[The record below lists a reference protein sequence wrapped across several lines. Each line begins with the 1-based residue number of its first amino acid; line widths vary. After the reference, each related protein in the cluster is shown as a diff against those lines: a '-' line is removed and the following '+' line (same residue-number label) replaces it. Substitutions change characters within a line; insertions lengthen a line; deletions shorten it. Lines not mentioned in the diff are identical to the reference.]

1 MRAVAVTPPISESS
15 DKRHQLAATHQ
26 QVTLCTTP
34 SQMATFSPILY
45 GANTPYFD
53 FEAIVFDGWTSIPSL
68 QITNSKPSFK
78 FLCFGFPIFTS
89 STAQGGGGSF
99 KNRKSIG
106 EVGCCD
112 SRMAERIHWWT
123 ERWLIS
129 LTLSLSFALFLSL
142 SVSLFLSLSLIIY
155 LPTYRSIY
163 LSIYLS
169 ISLSHLSIYLSIYL
183 SISLYLSLS
192 PFHLII

>member
-129 LTLSLSFALFLSL
+129 LTLSLFFLLSFS
-142 SVSLFLSLSLIIY
+142 LSLSLSFSLFLWLSTY
-155 LPTYRSIY
+155 LPTD
-163 LSIYLS
+163 LSIDLS
-169 ISLSHLSIYLSIYL
+169 ISLSLICLSIYL